1 MHIETTLLGCFQN
14 NNANNVPS
22 IDYLSQFVVSRGSG
36 KVVSQMELAKAEWQM
51 AKFLPHM
58 YNNIQQS
65 ETDKTYTTIRV
76 WLIPSS

>member
-36 KVVSQMELAKAEWQM
+36 KVVSQMELAKAEWQI
-51 AKFLPHM
+51 AKFLIIIFHTCTTI
-58 YNNIQQS
+58 YNNLRLIKHIQQS
-65 ETDKTYTTIRV
+65 ESD
-76 WLIPSS
+76 